1 MCFSRQ
7 PSANAF
13 VLVFAIRYC
22 PHKKIPKVNKLFLTD
37 SNGFKTFSERI
48 ISQPLQ
54 CITQKLKRLEQ
65 IWCTQLCLG
74 IFRIL
79 AIPLGRA
86 VYYYRKMQNN
96 HQCNTEIHRIKWH
109 IFGWFTNNH
118 PFTSSGVAEQVQ
130 QTWQLP
136 NEFFDWVSIAYPSLA
151 VEKCVISSARIHT
164 HTNFMVQT

>member
-1 MCFSRQ
+1 MCFCLQ

-22 PHKKIPKVNKLFLTD
+22 AHTKDTKGKSVVLNRQQWLQNIFWENILPAP
-37 SNGFKTFSERI
+37 
-48 ISQPLQ
+48 Q
-54 CITQKLKRLEQ
+54 CITQKLKRLAQ

-79 AIPLGRA
+79 ATPLGRA

-96 HQCNTEIHRIKWH
+96 HQCNTEIHRIRWR
-109 IFGWFTNNH
+109 IFGWFTNKH
-118 PFTSSGVAEQVQ
+118 PFTSSWVAEQVQ
-130 QTWQLP
+130 LTWQLP
-136 NEFFDWVSIAYPSLA
+136 NEFFDWDSIAYPSLA
-151 VEKCVISSARIHT
+151 VEKRVISSAQIHT